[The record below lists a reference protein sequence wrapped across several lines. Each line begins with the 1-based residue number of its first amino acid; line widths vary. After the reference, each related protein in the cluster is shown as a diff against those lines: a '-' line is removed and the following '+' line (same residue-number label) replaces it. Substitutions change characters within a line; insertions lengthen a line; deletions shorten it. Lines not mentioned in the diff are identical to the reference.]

1 MGRRKTI
8 DKEPVTVR
16 FKELA
21 NGNKSIY
28 LDIYI
33 NGKRQYEFLK
43 LYLLPEVGRNK
54 VATRQ
59 KNSETMEIANIIKA
73 KRVIEIK
80 EGIAGIKSC
89 KSKMTLDAWIDV
101 YKKYKLK
108 NTQSP
113 KNIEMHI
120 YATKLQ
126 LEKYKGT
133 EIKLCDIDKKY
144 CAGFIDHLNS
154 AKRKYTGTPLSNNTK
169 KLYYAYFNDMLNRAV
184 KEGLILKNPFL
195 EIDSKDKPKYR
206 DSERSYLEL
215 DEVKSLAQ
223 TECVNDDTK
232 RAFMFSCFCGLRIS
246 DIRTLKWENIKTT
259 LDDDGRETLHL
270 SLMQQKTSR
279 TVSYALPHEAVK
291 WMPQK
296 TDNPLV
302 FPGLK
307 SQHSINRHVAEW
319 ALKAGI
325 QKHVTFHTARHT
337 FGTMM
342 ITLGADLYT
351 TSKLMG
357 HSRTTTT
364 EIYAKIVDKKKDEA
378 MSLIDKFFDK

>member
-8 DKEPVTVR
+8 DKEPVTIR

-80 EGIAGIKSC
+80 EGIAGIKTC

-133 EIKLCDIDKKY
+133 MIKLCDIDTKY
-144 CAGFIDHLNS
+144 CIGFIDHLNKS
-154 AKRKYTGTPLSNNTK
+154 KRKYTGTPLSNNTK

-184 KEGLILKNPFL
+184 KEGLISKNPFL

-215 DEVKSLAQ
+215 DEVKILAQ

-259 LDDDGRETLHL
+259 LDNDGRETLHL
-270 SLMQQKTSR
+270 SLTQQKTSS

-296 TDNPLV
+296 TDNPL
-302 FPGLK
+302 
-307 SQHSINRHVAEW
+307 I
-319 ALKAGI
+319 
-325 QKHVTFHTARHT
+325 
-337 FGTMM
+337 
-342 ITLGADLYT
+342 
-351 TSKLMG
+351 
-357 HSRTTTT
+357 
-364 EIYAKIVDKKKDEA
+364 
-378 MSLIDKFFDK
+378 

>member
-73 KRVIEIK
+73 KRVIAIK
-80 EGIAGIKSC
+80 EGIAGISSGKSNI
-89 KSKMTLDAWIDV
+89 TLDAWIEIF
-101 YKKYKLK
+101 KKYKLK
-108 NTQSP
+108 HSRSP

-133 EIKLCDIDKKY
+133 GIRLCDIDKKY
-144 CAGFIDHLNS
+144 CIGFIDHLNN
-154 AKRKYTGTPLSNNTK
+154 AKRKYTETPLSDNTK
-169 KLYYAYFNDMLNRAV
+169 KLYYAYLNDMLNKAV
-184 KEGLILKNPFL
+184 QEGIILKNPFL
-195 EIDSKDKPKYR
+195 EIDKKEKPKAP
-206 DSERSYLEL
+206 EGNRSYLDL
-215 DEVKSLAQ
+215 DEVKVLAQ
-223 TECVNDDTK
+223 TECIDDNTK
-232 RAFMFSCFCGLRIS
+232 RAFMFSCLCGLRIS

-270 SLMQQKTSR
+270 SLTQQKTSR
-279 TVSYALPHEAVK
+279 TVSYALPYEAVK

-296 TDNPLV
+296 GNSPLV
-302 FPGLK
+302 FPDLK
-307 SQHSINRHVAEW
+307 SLHTINRHLAAW

-325 QKHVTFHTARHT
+325 KKHVTFHTARHT

-357 HSRTTTT
+357 HSRITTT

-378 MSLIDKFFDK
+378 IGLIDKFFDK

>member
-43 LYLLPEVGRNK
+43 LYLLPETGRNK
-54 VATRQ
+54 TAIRQ

-133 EIKLCDIDKKY
+133 EIKLCDIDTKY
-144 CAGFIDHLNS
+144 CIGFIDHLNKS
-154 AKRKYTGTPLSNNTK
+154 KRKYTGTPLSNNTK

-215 DEVKSLAQ
+215 DEVKILAQ

-270 SLMQQKTSR
+270 SLTQQKTNR

-307 SQHSINRHVAEW
+307 SQHSINRHIAEW

>member
-43 LYLLPEVGRNK
+43 LYLLPETGRNK
-54 VATRQ
+54 TATRQ

-120 YATKLQ
+120 LRTFSL
-126 LEKYKGT
+126 
-133 EIKLCDIDKKY
+133 
-144 CAGFIDHLNS
+144 
-154 AKRKYTGTPLSNNTK
+154 R
-169 KLYYAYFNDMLNRAV
+169 V
-184 KEGLILKNPFL
+184 PF
-195 EIDSKDKPKYR
+195 
-206 DSERSYLEL
+206 
-215 DEVKSLAQ
+215 
-223 TECVNDDTK
+223 
-232 RAFMFSCFCGLRIS
+232 
-246 DIRTLKWENIKTT
+246 W
-259 LDDDGRETLHL
+259 
-270 SLMQQKTSR
+270 
-279 TVSYALPHEAVK
+279 
-291 WMPQK
+291 
-296 TDNPLV
+296 
-302 FPGLK
+302 
-307 SQHSINRHVAEW
+307 
-319 ALKAGI
+319 
-325 QKHVTFHTARHT
+325 
-337 FGTMM
+337 
-342 ITLGADLYT
+342 
-351 TSKLMG
+351 
-357 HSRTTTT
+357 
-364 EIYAKIVDKKKDEA
+364 
-378 MSLIDKFFDK
+378 

>member
-43 LYLLPEVGRNK
+43 LYLLPETGRNK
-54 VATRQ
+54 TATRQ

-80 EGIAGIKSC
+80 EGIAGINS
-89 KSKMTLDAWIDV
+89 SKGNITLDAWIEIFR
-101 YKKYKLK
+101 KYKLK
-108 NTQSP
+108 NTRSP
-113 KNIEMHI
+113 KNVDMHI

-126 LEKYKGT
+126 LQSYKGT
-133 EIKLCDIDKKY
+133 GIRLCDIDKKY
-144 CAGFIDHLNS
+144 CIGFIDHLNN
-154 AKRKYTGTPLSNNTK
+154 AKRKYTETPLSDNTK
-169 KLYYAYFNDMLNRAV
+169 KLYYAYLNDMLNKAV
-184 KEGLILKNPFL
+184 QEGIILKNPFL
-195 EIDSKDKPKYR
+195 EIDKKEKPKAP
-206 DSERSYLEL
+206 EGNRSYLDLE
-215 DEVKSLAQ
+215 EVKAMVR
-223 TECVNDDTK
+223 TECIDGNTK
-232 RAFMFSCFCGLRIS
+232 QAFMFSCFCGLRIS
-246 DIRTLKWENIKTT
+246 DIRTLKWGNIKTT
-259 LDDDGRETLHL
+259 LNEDGEKTLHL
-270 SLMQQKTSR
+270 SLTQQKTNK

-325 QKHVTFHTARHT
+325 RKHVTFHTARHT

-357 HSRTTTT
+357 HSRITTT

-378 MSLIDKFFDK
+378 MGLIDKFFDK

>member
-43 LYLLPEVGRNK
+43 LYLLPETGRNK
-54 VATRQ
+54 TATRQ

-80 EGIAGIKSC
+80 EGIAGINS
-89 KSKMTLDAWIDV
+89 SKGNITLDAWIEIFR
-101 YKKYKLK
+101 KYKLK
-108 NTQSP
+108 NTRSP
-113 KNIEMHI
+113 KNVDMHI

-126 LEKYKGT
+126 LQSYKGT
-133 EIKLCDIDKKY
+133 GIRLCDIDKKY
-144 CAGFIDHLNS
+144 CIGFIDHLNK
-154 AKRKYTGTPLSNNTK
+154 AKRKYTGTPLSDNTK
-169 KLYYAYFNDMLNRAV
+169 KLYYAYLNDMLNKAV
-184 KEGLILKNPFL
+184 QEGIILKNPFL
-195 EIDSKDKPKYR
+195 EIDKKEKPKAP
-206 DSERSYLEL
+206 EGNRSYLDL
-215 DEVKSLAQ
+215 DEVKVLAQ
-223 TECVNDDTK
+223 TECIDGNTK
-232 RAFMFSCFCGLRIS
+232 QAFMFSCFCGLRIS
-246 DIRTLKWENIKTT
+246 DIRTLKWGNIKTT
-259 LDDDGRETLHL
+259 LNEDGEKTLHL
-270 SLMQQKTSR
+270 SLTQQKTNK

-325 QKHVTFHTARHT
+325 RKHVTFHTARHT

-357 HSRTTTT
+357 HSRITTT

-378 MSLIDKFFDK
+378 MGLIDKFFDK

>member
-43 LYLLPEVGRNK
+43 LYLLPETGRNK
-54 VATRQ
+54 TAIRQ

-80 EGIAGIKSC
+80 EGIAGISSGKSNI
-89 KSKMTLDAWIDV
+89 TLDAWIEIF
-101 YKKYKLK
+101 KKYKLK
-108 NTQSP
+108 HSRSP

-133 EIKLCDIDKKY
+133 GIRLCDIDKKY
-144 CAGFIDHLNS
+144 CIGFIDHLNN
-154 AKRKYTGTPLSNNTK
+154 AKRKYTGTPLSDNTK
-169 KLYYAYFNDMLNRAV
+169 KLYYAYLNDMLNKAV
-184 KEGLILKNPFL
+184 QEGIILKNPFL
-195 EIDSKDKPKYR
+195 EIDKKEKPKAP
-206 DSERSYLEL
+206 EGNRSYLDL
-215 DEVKSLAQ
+215 DEVKVLAQ
-223 TECVNDDTK
+223 TECIDDNTK
-232 RAFMFSCFCGLRIS
+232 QAFMFSCFCGLRIS
-246 DIRTLKWENIKTT
+246 DIRTLKWGNIKTT
-259 LDDDGRETLHL
+259 LNKDGEKTLHL
-270 SLMQQKTSR
+270 SLTQQKTNK
-279 TVSYALPHEAVK
+279 TVAYALPHEAVK

-325 QKHVTFHTARHT
+325 RKHVTFHTARHT

-357 HSRTTTT
+357 HSRITTT

-378 MSLIDKFFDK
+378 MGLIDKFFDK

>member
-43 LYLLPEVGRNK
+43 LYLLPETGRNK
-54 VATRQ
+54 TATRQ

-80 EGIAGIKSC
+80 EGIAGINS
-89 KSKMTLDAWIDV
+89 SKGNITLDAWIEIFR
-101 YKKYKLK
+101 KYKLK
-108 NTQSP
+108 NTRSP
-113 KNIEMHI
+113 KNVDMHI

-126 LEKYKGT
+126 LQSYKGT
-133 EIKLCDIDKKY
+133 GIRLCDIDKKY
-144 CAGFIDHLNS
+144 CIGFIDHLNK
-154 AKRKYTGTPLSNNTK
+154 AKRKYTGTPLSDNTK
-169 KLYYAYFNDMLNRAV
+169 KLYYAYLNDMLNKAV
-184 KEGLILKNPFL
+184 QEGIILKNRFL
-195 EIDSKDKPKYR
+195 EIDKKEKPKAP
-206 DSERSYLEL
+206 EGNRSYLDL
-215 DEVKSLAQ
+215 DEVKVLAQ
-223 TECVNDDTK
+223 TECIDGNTK
-232 RAFMFSCFCGLRIS
+232 QAFMFSCFCGLRIS
-246 DIRTLKWENIKTT
+246 DIRTLKWGNIKTT
-259 LDDDGRETLHL
+259 LNEDGEKTLHL
-270 SLMQQKTSR
+270 SLTQQKTNK

-325 QKHVTFHTARHT
+325 RKHVTFHTARHT

-357 HSRTTTT
+357 HSRITTT

-378 MSLIDKFFDK
+378 MGLIDKFFDK

>member
-133 EIKLCDIDKKY
+133 GIKLCDIDTKY
-144 CAGFIDHLNS
+144 CIGFIDHLNK
-154 AKRKYTGTPLSNNTK
+154 AKRKYTGIPLSNNTK

-215 DEVKSLAQ
+215 DEVKCLAR

-270 SLMQQKTSR
+270 SLTQQKTNR
-279 TVSYALPHEAVK
+279 TVSYALPYEAVK

-296 TDNPLV
+296 GDSSLV
-302 FPGLK
+302 FPDLK
-307 SQHSINRHVAEW
+307 SLHTINRHLATWVLE
-319 ALKAGI
+319 AGI

-378 MSLIDKFFDK
+378 MGLIDKFFDK

>member
-1 MGRRKTI
+1 
-8 DKEPVTVR
+8 
-16 FKELA
+16 
-21 NGNKSIY
+21 
-28 LDIYI
+28 
-33 NGKRQYEFLK
+33 
-43 LYLLPEVGRNK
+43 
-54 VATRQ
+54 
-59 KNSETMEIANIIKA
+59 MEIANIIKA

-126 LEKYKGT
+126 LEKYKGIM
-133 EIKLCDIDKKY
+133 IKLCDIDTKY
-144 CAGFIDHLNS
+144 CIGFIDHLNK

-215 DEVKSLAQ
+215 DEVKCLAR

-246 DIRTLKWENIKTT
+246 DIRTLKWEDIKTT

-270 SLMQQKTSR
+270 SLTQQKTNR
-279 TVSYALPHEAVK
+279 TVSYALPYEAVK

-296 TDNPLV
+296 GDSPLV
-302 FPGLK
+302 FPDLK
-307 SQHSINRHVAEW
+307 SLHTINRHLAAW

-325 QKHVTFHTARHT
+325 KKHVTFHTARHT

-357 HSRTTTT
+357 HSRITTT

-378 MSLIDKFFDK
+378 MGLIDKFFDK